1 MNQERSP
8 KFAGLNFVK
17 NVLESLLSYCQAA
30 ICGKN
35 LNESMFAQ
43 EGCTALVR
51 EVKLTELSVNNL
63 KSAFLVY
70 AGFHLIL
77 TAIQTSNVLKDIK

>member
-1 MNQERSP
+1 MNQERLK

-17 NVLESLLSYCQAA
+17 NVSESFLSYCQAA
-30 ICGKN
+30 ISGEN

-43 EGCTALVR
+43 EGCTALVH

-63 KSAFLVY
+63 KLAFLAY
-70 AGFHLIL
+70 AGVHLIL
-77 TAIQTSNVLKDIK
+77 TAIPEVWHISI